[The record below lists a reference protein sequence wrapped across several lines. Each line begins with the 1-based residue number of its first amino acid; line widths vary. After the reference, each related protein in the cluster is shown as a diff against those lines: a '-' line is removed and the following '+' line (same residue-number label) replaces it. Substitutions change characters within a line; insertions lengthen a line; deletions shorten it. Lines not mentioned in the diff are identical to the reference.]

1 MSAVPLPRALSE
13 RHEAMAMIAAEAERA
28 RSGSGGLV
36 LLKGTTG
43 SGRTALL
50 EAVAEQA
57 AAHGMWVL
65 RARCSPGPVTP
76 FAAVRQ
82 LFEDGPELACPT
94 VEAPGDAD
102 SAAAVHRERAAW
114 LWRALI
120 EWTEEAPLFLAVD
133 DVHLADPLSRG
144 WLVEAARLVARL
156 PVLLVAT
163 ERSQYDVEPPE
174 PGLAHALPPHLV
186 RTLTLSPLG
195 PAGAAELV
203 RSVAGEVPSAAW
215 VDEVVRAGA
224 GNPLLLRALLDDLG
238 AQGGD
243 PGRAGASV
251 VPDTCAALYPGA
263 YPAAVSWWLD
273 SAGEATVDVARAL
286 AVVSAGRS
294 DDTGDGDADGDG
306 DGDGAGAGD
315 GADGGYG
322 GRRRGLHGEGD
333 DAGLLADMTGADP
346 ARAHG
351 WLTAMTGLGLLRPGP
366 DGRPGYAHP
375 LLRDAVVSGWSGA
388 RRKAA
393 HGRAAEVMLRRG
405 ADAETVAGQLLRA
418 PAPFG
423 SWAADVLLDAAARA
437 VRSDRTED
445 AAVFLRRALD
455 EEMPPARRA
464 AVLTE
469 LGSLEFAGGRS
480 AAGLPRLTEAV
491 EVADEPGDRTRSALA
506 LGTALAGRGGVRA
519 AVAALRSLEERLSGH
534 QDLARTLSSA
544 SALLSDHDPAVRREA
559 YGRLRETAGRSP
571 GLVGTAGQA
580 LLVRYE
586 ATAGLVSARTAMD
599 RVRGLLEAP
608 ADPLAE
614 SILLGASAAVALWA
628 DELDEAERLAGRGLA
643 GRSPSLLHPVH
654 ALLSSVR
661 TDLAAARG
669 DYAGLLAGPGAR
681 RALAAAAVGEAG
693 PPVHALADILFA
705 LVETGRTEQAAA
717 LAERGGPREASGSGE
732 LPRFLYARGRLR
744 AAHGDP
750 AGALDDF
757 LECGR
762 RQAERDVVSPVVT
775 PWRTAAA
782 ECRLALGRPEE
793 ALGLAREELRLATVW
808 NTPRLVGRCLRVL
821 GTATGG
827 VRGLGLAEEAV
838 GLLRDTPAETELIPA
853 LIAQGRQLVAAGDRT
868 RARDPLRE
876 AAERAERIGAVRLRA
891 LAEHVLREGGARRAA
906 TPYTGPAALTDSER
920 RIAELAAGGRTN
932 AEIGELLHLARRTV
946 ETHLT
951 NGYRKLG
958 IRRRAELPAALDR
971 LSAGG
976 R

>member
-1 MSAVPLPRALSE
+1 MSARPVPRALSE
-13 RHEAMAMIAAEAERA
+13 RREAMAMVAAEAERA

-36 LLKGTTG
+36 LLRGTTG

-65 RARCSPGPVTP
+65 RARCAPGPVAP

-94 VEAPGDAD
+94 MEPPGDAD
-102 SAAAVHRERAAW
+102 SGAALHRERAAW
-114 LWRALI
+114 LWRALL

-133 DVHLADPLSRG
+133 DVQLADPLSRG
-144 WLVEAARLVARL
+144 WLTEAARLVERL

-163 ERSQYDVEPPE
+163 ERSQYDVEPPA

-186 RTLTLSPLG
+186 RTHTLTPLSPD
-195 PAGAAELV
+195 GAAELV
-203 RSVAGEVPSAAW
+203 RSVAGALPSPAW
-215 VDEVVRAGA
+215 VDDVVRAGA
-224 GNPLLLRALLDDLG
+224 GSPLLLHALLDDLA
-238 AQGGD
+238 AQP
-243 PGRAGASV
+243 PGRDGAPA

-273 SAGEATVDVARAL
+273 SAGSATVDVARAL
-286 AVVSAGRS
+286 AVVSDGRGG
-294 DDTGDGDADGDG
+294 DRDGDRGCEGAR
-306 DGDGAGAGD
+306 DGAGHPGV
-315 GADGGYG
+315 YE
-322 GRRRGLHGEGD
+322 EG

-346 ARAHG
+346 ARTHG
-351 WLTAMTGLGLLRPGP
+351 WLTAMTRLGLLRPGP
-366 DGRPGYAHP
+366 DGRPRYAHP
-375 LLRDAVVSGWSGA
+375 LLRDAVVGGWSGD

-405 ADAETVAGQLLRA
+405 AGAEAVAGQLLRA

-437 VRSDRTED
+437 VGAGRGED
-445 AAVFLRRALD
+445 AAGFLRRVLD
-455 EEMPPARRA
+455 EEMPSARRA

-480 AAGLPRLTEAV
+480 AAGLPRLAEAV
-491 EVADEPGDRTRSALA
+491 QVADTPGDRVRSAMA
-506 LGTALAGRGGVRA
+506 HGTALAGRGEVRA
-519 AVAALRSLEERLSGH
+519 AVGVLRSLEQRLTDH
-534 QDLARTLSSA
+534 QGLARTLWSA
-544 SALLSDHDPAVRREA
+544 SALLSDRDPAVRREV
-559 YGRLRETAGRSP
+559 YGRLRETAALAP

-586 ATAGLVSARTAMD
+586 ATAGLVSAQAAMG
-599 RVRGLLEAP
+599 RVRALLEVP

-628 DELDEAERLAGRGLA
+628 DELDEAERLSGRALA
-643 GRSPSLLHPVH
+643 GQRASLLHPLQAALLTVRADLACARGGYAALLADPGTRH
-654 ALLSSVR
+654 ALEGAG
-661 TDLAAARG
+661 DARPRM
-669 DYAGLLAGPGAR
+669 DA
-681 RALAAAAVGEAG
+681 AAAAV
-693 PPVHALADILFA
+693 LA
-705 LVETGRTEQAAA
+705 LVETGRPEQAAA
-717 LAERGGPREASGSGE
+717 LADRSEARDAAGSWE

-744 AAHGDP
+744 AASGDP

-762 RQAERDVVSPVVT
+762 RQAEREVVSPVVT

-793 ALGLAREELRLATVW
+793 ALALAHEELRLAIVW
-808 NTPRLVGRCLRVL
+808 NTPRTVGRCLRVL
-821 GTATGG
+821 GAATGG

-838 GLLRDTPAETELIPA
+838 RLLRDTPAETELIAA

-891 LAEHVLREGGARRAA
+891 VAEHVLREGGARRAA

-932 AEIGELLHLARRTV
+932 SEIGELLHLARRTV

-951 NGYRKLG
+951 HAYRKLG

-971 LSAGG
+971 LPAGG
-976 R
+976 T

>member
-57 AAHGMWVL
+57 AVHGMWVL

-94 VEAPGDAD
+94 VEAPADAD

-243 PGRAGASV
+243 PGRAGTSA

-294 DDTGDGDADGDG
+294 DDDTADGDG
-306 DGDGAGAGD
+306 DGDGAGD
-315 GADGGYG
+315 GGGYG
-322 GRRRGLHGEGD
+322 GRRRGLHEEGD

-388 RRKAA
+388 RRKAV

-437 VRSDRTED
+437 VRSDRGED
-445 AAVFLRRALD
+445 AAAFLRRALD
-455 EEMPPARRA
+455 EAMPPARRA

-480 AAGLPRLTEAV
+480 AAGLPRLAEAV
-491 EVADEPGDRTRSALA
+491 EVADAPGDRTRSALA
-506 LGTALAGRGGVRA
+506 LGTALAGRGEVRA
-519 AVAALRSLEERLSGH
+519 AVGALRSLEERLSGR

-544 SALLSDHDPAVRREA
+544 SALLSDHDPAVRREV
-559 YGRLRETAGRSP
+559 YGRGGEPRARARRRGGAPRL
-571 GLVGTAGQA
+571 A
-580 LLVRYE
+580 LLVRS
-586 ATAGLVSARTAMD
+586 AAPAGLVSAHTAMD
-599 RVRGLLEAP
+599 RVRGLLEDP

-628 DELDEAERLAGRGLA
+628 DELDEAERLVGRGLA

-661 TDLAAARG
+661 ADLAAARG
-669 DYAGLLAGPGAR
+669 DYAG
-681 RALAAAAVGEAG
+681 
-693 PPVHALADILFA
+693 
-705 LVETGRTEQAAA
+705 
-717 LAERGGPREASGSGE
+717 
-732 LPRFLYARGRLR
+732 
-744 AAHGDP
+744 
-750 AGALDDF
+750 
-757 LECGR
+757 
-762 RQAERDVVSPVVT
+762 
-775 PWRTAAA
+775 
-782 ECRLALGRPEE
+782 
-793 ALGLAREELRLATVW
+793 
-808 NTPRLVGRCLRVL
+808 
-821 GTATGG
+821 
-827 VRGLGLAEEAV
+827 
-838 GLLRDTPAETELIPA
+838 
-853 LIAQGRQLVAAGDRT
+853 
-868 RARDPLRE
+868 
-876 AAERAERIGAVRLRA
+876 
-891 LAEHVLREGGARRAA
+891 
-906 TPYTGPAALTDSER
+906 
-920 RIAELAAGGRTN
+920 
-932 AEIGELLHLARRTV
+932 
-946 ETHLT
+946 
-951 NGYRKLG
+951 
-958 IRRRAELPAALDR
+958 
-971 LSAGG
+971 
-976 R
+976 